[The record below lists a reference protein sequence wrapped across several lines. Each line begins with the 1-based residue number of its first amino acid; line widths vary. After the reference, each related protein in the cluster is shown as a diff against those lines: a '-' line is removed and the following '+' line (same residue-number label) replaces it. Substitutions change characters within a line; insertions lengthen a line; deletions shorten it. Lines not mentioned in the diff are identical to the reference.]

1 MSWFKANKL
10 VNVNGTVRGV
20 PVNMVSFPIP
30 YSAASVTSS
39 GYISDITGFSFAN
52 TAQLYT
58 FTYYPVKSYSYIVYN
73 ALLDVDS
80 GSGTSYNEH
89 LITFINGTPYSTA
102 YFYRRNAGHEPMSKS
117 QSGVYLNTNGQGVV
131 FSIRGNN
138 NAGSVMTL
146 GQAYG
151 GGDQGLANRYTIFE
165 VQR

>member
-30 YSAASVTSS
+30 YSAASATAS
-39 GYISDITGFSFAN
+39 GYISDLTGFSFAN
-52 TAQLYT
+52 TTQIYT
-58 FTYYPVKSYSYIVYN
+58 FTYYPVKPYSYIVYN
-73 ALLDVDS
+73 ALLDVD
-80 GSGTSYNEH
+80 GGGTGYNEH
-89 LITFINGTPYSTA
+89 LVTFINGSPYSTA
-102 YFYRRNAGHEPMSKS
+102 YFYRRNSGHEPMSKS
-117 QSGVYLNTNGQGVV
+117 QSGVYLNTNGQAVV

-138 NAGSVMTL
+138 ASGTVMTL